1 MPINQYPEL
10 GDDAVVTL
18 IDNDVGGSISGS
30 MIFELHLLLLMM
42 I

>member
-1 MPINQYPEL
+1 MPINQCPEI
-10 GDDAVVTL
+10 GDDAAVTL